1 MKYRSDITV
10 SVDLHHVKR
19 DEVTI
24 YQELNHGFTSV
35 IFKGFLKA
43 GGMILSI

>member
-1 MKYRSDITV
+1 MTYRSDRNLSI
-10 SVDLHHVKR
+10 DLHNTKR

-24 YQELNHGFTSV
+24 YQEFSSGSTSV

-43 GGMILSI
+43 GGTISSF

>member
-1 MKYRSDITV
+1 MTYQSDTALSI
-10 SVDLHHVKR
+10 DLHHIKR

-24 YQELNHGFTSV
+24 YQEFNNGSTSI

-43 GGMILSI
+43 GGMILF